1 MYNTFKLIQKHFA
14 PRPNDMTVDIES
26 ETFNRAKED
35 AVRELQSK
43 INNINGM
50 ELQQYKFHLN
60 YQ

>member
-1 MYNTFKLIQKHFA
+1 MYDTFKLIQKHFA

-50 ELQQYKFHLN
+50 KLQEYKFHLN